1 MIEIGR
7 ICVKIAGRDAG
18 HRCVI
23 IEKIDDNFVM
33 IDGDVR
39 RKRCNIAHLEP
50 LTEVIKIKKGE
61 SHSSIVSEFKKMGIE
76 IVEKKS
82 KPATQRPRTIRKSLK
97 PAAPKKAAKE
107 EKKETKVAKKEAVKK
122 AKK

>member
-23 IEKIDDNFVM
+23 IELIDNNFVM
-33 IDGDVR
+33 VDGDVR

-50 LTEVIKIKKGE
+50 LPEVIKIKKGE

-76 IVEKKS
+76 IAEKKS

-97 PAAPKKAAKE
+97 PAVSKE
-107 EKKETKVAKKEAVKK
+107 EKKETKSAKKEVKK